1 MSLYSHIAEEIS
13 AMIREGA
20 YKPGDLLPTEM
31 ELSKTYNV
39 SRPTVRA
46 AMQQLAVDGYI
57 RRVKGSG
64 TFVAKPKLEQS
75 SVRFI
80 ESYNQEMKSK
90 GLIPKT
96 EVLELRRVAA
106 PPVPAEK
113 LGIAV
118 GAPVI
123 KLKRLRFARPDF
135 DDLPVLLTTAYIPME
150 TAPHLLELDLEN
162 VSLYDTLEEIG
173 IQIHRVRREIEIKL
187 LHGKTARLLA
197 AEENSPAHFVT
208 STGFDGDG
216 RIIEYAESFYPADRN
231 KFIITLNR

>member
-1 MSLYSHIAEEIS
+1 MSLYSQIAEEITT
-13 AMIREGA
+13 MIREGR

-46 AMQQLAVDGYI
+46 AMQQLSVDGYI

-64 TFVAKPKLEQS
+64 TFVAKPKLEQGS
-75 SVRFI
+75 MSFI

-90 GLIPKT
+90 GLTPKT
-96 EVLELRRVAA
+96 EVLELRRIPA
-106 PPVPAEK
+106 PSIPAEK
-113 LGIAV
+113 LSITPGT
-118 GAPVI
+118 PVI
-123 KLKRLRFARPDF
+123 KLKRLRFATPDF
-135 DDLPVLLTTAYIPME
+135 DDLPVLLTTAYIPLG

-173 IQIHRVRREIEIKL
+173 IKVHRVRREIEIKL
-187 LHGKTARLLA
+187 LYGKTARLLA
-197 AEENSPAHFVT
+197 AEENSPAHFIT
-208 STGFDGDG
+208 STGCDADG